1 MQKQMLSLNL
11 DYIMIDDVNSGESP
25 KSPGK
30 PKINNRI
37 RLRALEL
44 NKTPS
49 ELAKSCGVPY
59 GTYKNWELGKSYMP
73 LKKALVLSN
82 LLKCSIH
89 YLYYEEVQANSNY
102 EKLTAHLNS
111 FKGKVETLS
120 KDMFQAKMDLEQL
133 LLMFKYH

>member
-1 MQKQMLSLNL
+1 
-11 DYIMIDDVNSGESP
+11 MIDDVNSGESP

-59 GTYKNWELGKSYMP
+59 GTYKNWELGKTYMP

-89 YLYYEEVQANSNY
+89 YLYYEEREANSNY
-102 EKLTAHLNS
+102 AKLTARLNS
-111 FKGKVETLS
+111 FKGRAETLS
-120 KDMFQAKMDLEQL
+120 NDIFQVKKDLDEL
-133 LLMFKYH
+133 LLIFKYH

>member
-59 GTYKNWELGKSYMP
+59 GTYKNWELGKTYMP

-89 YLYYEEVQANSNY
+89 YLYYEEREANSNY
-102 EKLTAHLNS
+102 AKLTARLNS
-111 FKGKVETLS
+111 FKGRAEALS
-120 KDMFQAKMDLEQL
+120 NDIFQAKKDLDEL
-133 LLMFKYH
+133 LVIFKYY